1 MSSYNPPT
9 ELLPRFNT
17 KVFIQNANV
26 SYPVAQG
33 AITIPNQ
40 ITIVNGSNTII
51 ITPTSIIINGNP
63 FSFANIAYLNLN
75 QTFTGINTFTQKII
89 GFLDTNTPSVSIT
102 QFSSLTTGTL
112 YIAPTI
118 TTGNINIG
126 CSSIDSI
133 TGIGNG
139 NINIGNCRS
148 FAGSLKLGNL
158 FNNSYLNGAI
168 VYIGNS
174 LSTSY
179 IYGSVNIGSS
189 GVSNFIL
196 GDTTINNTLTNAI
209 NPVTSTSILQI
220 ATNNSTANVIIASG
234 TTGNVSLGG
243 TYVTTL
249 YLFGQSVVIGVA
261 LSGNSI
267 TLSTDTSCNG
277 IFTAQT
283 IRATTLSSPVKLF
296 DNSTGT
302 ITFGNSS
309 ATITINGNTTFPD
322 GINVKTIRTANATDS
337 VALYDTTTGAITF
350 GNSSSSAT
358 TTFSTNTNFTKT
370 NTFLS
375 IFTTAIDN
383 LSLNNN
389 VNLYSYPT
397 TATINLCKG
406 LTTGNF
412 ILCGNT
418 SFAGTITIGGNSGT
432 NTIKGNT
439 IISNTLLVDTL
450 TSISASDT
458 INLYTS
464 STGTISLATTNNVI
478 NVGTSSNGTINI
490 GSTSSTNTI
499 SGYTTISNQTITNT
513 LIVNAIQG
521 KSVSDNVFVYNDNTT
536 GTITLGG
543 SNTNN
548 INIGSST
555 GAISLKGSITYING
569 TMTGDNIQP
578 NNSSSIVSLYTSP
591 MVSLTIGNNTT
602 STTTIK
608 GYTNKIYGDTTM
620 INSILVDS
628 VKGSLTTT
636 SPNLYIDTTG
646 TITIGKLSSLMTI
659 NPNTTIN
666 GNVYFNNL
674 QGVSPANN
682 ISLYTLSTGTL
693 TLGSTSLTSFT
704 INSPSITIGTIS
716 VSSTTLNGTLI
727 VPNQLKIKSIE
738 ATATTDSVSL
748 YTTLSNV
755 LIIGSSSL
763 NTLILNSQNLTI
775 SGNVLINYI
784 LTDTISGKLVGD
796 TITLYGTTTTGN
808 INFATGLSTG
818 TLTIGNSSATNTIN
832 GNTTISNTLYTNT
845 ISSIVSTDTANLYT
859 STQGALNIGNV
870 GSVTTINGQYTAV
883 NGSILL
889 NTSNILYANTIR
901 TYTTTDN
908 IALYNNTTGTLTI
921 GNTSSSSAVYL
932 RGSNIVIGNTSG
944 GQTKIY
950 NIITNSIE
958 PITTTNNCI
967 LYSTATGN
975 LTLGGST
982 TTYTNIYGQNIG
994 IGNSGSLNTITGN
1007 TTISNTL
1014 LANTLTGVL
1023 ASDNIS
1029 LYNTSTTGNIS
1040 FATGI
1045 TSGSIN
1051 IGNPSQ
1057 SGTTSIYSSTS
1068 GISNLFTNSTTGSIN
1083 IGSPTSTTF
1092 ISNIGGKNVIT
1103 NTSVSSISTSTS
1115 GLSFKNICMSG
1126 NGEIAYIFS
1135 GSNLYRTSNS
1145 GASWVLQHASGG
1157 FGIIAICCSYTGQFV
1172 YYAMGGTSPPRY
1184 SNNFGQ
1190 TFTTTTGLTT
1200 QGTQH
1205 TISCSSDGSIFCII
1219 FPVSVSSKFVPYFNT
1234 TYGVGSTWNAG
1245 YPLTSSSSSINSA
1258 LIIGSLGS
1266 ISNVIVATGK
1276 SSYNDYIYYSTTP
1289 TTSWTQ
1295 STITGTYPNIWTSLS
1310 YSAGGAS
1317 SAIIYASSGL
1327 TGSSGGLYLSS
1338 NNGASFISLSSTSGS
1353 INWVSS
1359 SYDNTIISYV
1369 SSTGFSLSTN
1379 SGLNFTSY
1387 STTSFSYMAMSQSS
1401 KNVLLV
1407 PTSITDAIYQ
1417 FNTNQNLN
1425 VNCDFIIPKQR
1436 MTLQSNTEDNYGNNT
1451 NVFYPY
1457 RTMFLGLSSSNN
1469 ATLTYPL
1476 YENYIMTPQGASV
1489 ITLPALKE
1497 YSVGLKLTFTKIAL
1511 QTLNFTTTSPDLLY
1525 DFGTAT
1531 GVSTLATPLATT
1543 ITSVILM
1550 SSYNPSSTAQFC
1562 WCIVSKS

>member
-118 TTGNINIG
+118 TIGNINIG

-133 TGIGNG
+133 TGITNG

-148 FAGSLKLGNL
+148 FGGNLTLGNL
-158 FNNSYLNGAI
+158 YNNSYLNGAI

-174 LSTSY
+174 ISTSY
-179 IYGSVNIGSS
+179 LYG
-189 GVSNFIL
+189 
-196 GDTTINNTLTNAI
+196 NTHIDNLLTNVI
-209 NPVTSTSILQI
+209 NPTISTSVLQI
-220 ATNNSTANVIIASG
+220 ATNSSTADVIIASG
-234 TTGNVSLGG
+234 TTGNVTLGG
-243 TYVTTL
+243 NYVTTL
-249 YLFGQSVVIGVA
+249 YLLGQSVIIGVT

-302 ITFGNSS
+302 ITIGNSS
-309 ATITINGNTTFPD
+309 ATNTINGNTTFPD

-337 VALYDTTTGAITF
+337 VTLYDTTTGAITF

-370 NTFLS
+370 NNTFVS
-375 IFTTAIDN
+375 IFTLAIDSVS
-383 LSLNNN
+383 LSNN

-418 SFAGTITIGGNSGT
+418 SFAGTITIGGASGT

-439 IISNTLLVDTL
+439 TISNTLLVDTL

-464 STGTISLATTNNVI
+464 STGTISLATSNNVI
-478 NVGTSSNGTINI
+478 NVGTSS
-490 GSTSSTNTI
+490 
-499 SGYTTISNQTITNT
+499 
-513 LIVNAIQG
+513 
-521 KSVSDNVFVYNDNTT
+521 T
-536 GTITLGG
+536 G
-543 SNTNN
+543 N
-548 INIGSST
+548 
-555 GAISLKGSITYING
+555 
-569 TMTGDNIQP
+569 
-578 NNSSSIVSLYTSP
+578 
-591 MVSLTIGNNTT
+591 
-602 STTTIK
+602 
-608 GYTNKIYGDTTM
+608 
-620 INSILVDS
+620 
-628 VKGSLTTT
+628 
-636 SPNLYIDTTG
+636 
-646 TITIGKLSSLMTI
+646 
-659 NPNTTIN
+659 
-666 GNVYFNNL
+666 
-674 QGVSPANN
+674 
-682 ISLYTLSTGTL
+682 L
-693 TLGSTSLTSFT
+693 TLGSTTLTSFT
-704 INSPSITIGTIS
+704 INSPSITIGTIN
-716 VSSTTLNGTLI
+716 VSSTTLNGTLTI
-727 VPNQLKIKSIE
+727 PNQLRIKSIE
-738 ATATTDSVSL
+738 ATTATDLVNL
-748 YTTLSNV
+748 YTTLLNA
-755 LIIGSSSL
+755 LTIGSSSL
-763 NTLILNSQNLTI
+763 NTLNLNSQNTNI
-775 SGNVLINYI
+775 TGNVLMTSVSTN
-784 LTDTISGKLVGD
+784 TISGKLVGD

-808 INFATGLSTG
+808 ISFATGLSSG
-818 TLTIGNSSATNTIN
+818 TLTIGNSSASNTIK

-845 ISSIVSTDTANLYT
+845 ISSILSTDTANLYT

-870 GSVTTINGQYTAV
+870 GSITTINGQYTAV

-958 PITTTNNCI
+958 PITTTGNCI

-975 LTLGGST
+975 LTLGGTS
-982 TTYTNIYGQNIG
+982 TTYTNIYGQNIA
-994 IGNSGSLNTITGN
+994 IGTSGSLNTITGN

-1014 LANTLTGVL
+1014 LADTLTGVL

-1029 LYNTSTTGNIS
+1029 LYNTSTTGNIN

-1115 GLSFKNICMSG
+1115 GLSFKNICMSA
-1126 NGEIAYIFS
+1126 NGEIAYIFN
-1135 GSNLYRTSNS
+1135 GVNIYRTSNS
-1145 GASWVLQHASGG
+1145 GATWVLQYSGSPATISG
-1157 FGIIAICCSYTGQFV
+1157 ICCSYTGQFV
-1172 YYAMGGTSPPRY
+1172 YYSVSGTTSPRY

-1190 TFTTTTGLTT
+1190 TFTATSGLSP
-1200 QGTQH
+1200 QGTH
-1205 TISCSSDGSIFCII
+1205 SIWCSLDGSIVCLINS
-1219 FPVSVSSKFVPYFNT
+1219 VSVSLKFVPYFNT
-1234 TYGVGSTWNAG
+1234 TYGVSSTWSVG
-1245 YPLTSSSSSINSA
+1245 YPLTSASSTINSA
-1258 LIIGSLGS
+1258 LIIGSLGT
-1266 ISNVIVATGK
+1266 ISDVIVATGS

-1289 TTSWTQ
+1289 TTSWSQATTTGP
-1295 STITGTYPNIWTSLS
+1295 STGIWSSLS
-1310 YSAGGAS
+1310 YSPGGAGGA
-1317 SAIIYASSGL
+1317 IIYVSSGL
-1327 TGSSGGLYLSS
+1327 TGSNGGLYLSS
-1338 NNGASFISLSSTSGS
+1338 NTGASFISLPSTSGS

-1369 SSTGFSLSTN
+1369 SSAGFSLSTN
-1379 SGLNFTSY
+1379 GGLGFTSY
-1387 STTSFSYMAMSQSS
+1387 STTPFSYMAMSQSS

-1436 MTLQSNTEDNYGNNT
+1436 MTLQSNTENNYGNNT

-1511 QTLNFTTTSPDLLY
+1511 QTLNFTTTSPDL
-1525 DFGTAT
+1525 
-1531 GVSTLATPLATT
+1531 
-1543 ITSVILM
+1543 II
-1550 SSYNPSSTAQFC
+1550 
-1562 WCIVSKS
+1562 